1 MAITYFTQD
10 YKFIDYKP
18 WTFNDLK
25 TLPFRGPDKR
35 TESESSD
42 YFVFL
47 GSAQTFGRFVE
58 KSFCERYGELAGVPC
73 INLGT
78 GGDSPEKI
86 FRLMDGSSKYKSLIE
101 NATHVVVQVISPKNL
116 ADEDNRY
123 TKHPNDL
130 WSYVGDDDNKMFW
143 TDLLGDYYYNNS
155 KADLLDLVADSQQ
168 KYINDLKKLLGK
180 ISGQKTL
187 LYLHRDRDLS
197 NQESLLDD
205 SSLETAKS
213 SVKDYLGTFPQMIS
227 QSLLDDIT
235 ASADRLISYDY
246 SDSLPA
252 TINKAVD
259 VSKEDEVKDKL
270 FMYNNLKRQF
280 EDIKNKRGLQT
291 ETENDYYPP
300 EEAHISIAQKLYD
313 NIPQA

>member
-1 MAITYFTQD
+1 MCITYFTQD

-18 WTFNDLK
+18 WTFDDLR

-35 TESESSD
+35 NESVNSD

-47 GSAQTFGRFVE
+47 GSSQTFGRFVE

-86 FRLMDGSSKYKSLIE
+86 FRLMDESSEYKSLIE

-116 ADEDNRY
+116 ADEDGRY

-130 WSYVGDDDNKMFW
+130 WSSVGDDDNKMFW
-143 TDLLGDYYYNNS
+143 TDFLGDYYYNNT
-155 KADLLDLVADSQQ
+155 KEDLLDLVGDSQQ
-168 KYINDLKKLLGK
+168 KYINDLKNLLGK
-180 ISGQKTL
+180 ISGEKTL
-187 LYLHRDRDLS
+187 LYLHRDKDLS
-197 NQESLLDD
+197 NRESLLDG
-205 SSLETAKS
+205 STLETAKS
-213 SVKDYLGTFPQMIS
+213 SLKDYLGTFPQMIS

-235 ASADRLISYDY
+235 ASADRFISYDY

-270 FMYNNLKRQF
+270 FIHNNLKHQF
-280 EDIKNKRGLQT
+280 EGIKNKRGLRT
-291 ETENDYYPP
+291 ETKNDYCPP

-313 NIPQA
+313 NIPQT